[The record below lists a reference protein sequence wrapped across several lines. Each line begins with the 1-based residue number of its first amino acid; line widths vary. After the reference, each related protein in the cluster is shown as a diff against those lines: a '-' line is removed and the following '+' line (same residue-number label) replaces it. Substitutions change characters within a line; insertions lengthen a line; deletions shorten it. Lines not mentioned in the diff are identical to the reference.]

1 MIGHNQYTYLN
12 MKTIKNIKEQAAT
25 PSNPD
30 RDKLYKA
37 LQSGCFPKWLKG
49 GKFGTIGD
57 KSVYYG
63 QNSNGDEIVFYADM
77 TAQNMKTKERRN
89 WACDAITNN
98 PLLSTF
104 GIDSK
109 LNEATLL
116 KTLNNVT
123 ANLQSYV
130 DKGAVSNIFKQ
141 WNDLLTSTYPSAT
154 KLISGY
160 KKDESGEFELDANGN
175 KISIPFDDKI
185 LPSNAIL
192 STQYNLVPALDREN
206 SWKNVAIYLPKGKTK
221 DLQAGPEGGVKLDTD
236 GCRAILG
243 QYLGA
248 ALQYNAKVETT
259 PLPQLSEFRQQLV
272 KCDGAGKF
280 DDFKGFTKET
290 MNPEIK
296 SKLSPYGFLNKKIN
310 KRQVFRILSGKTKY
324 LKAPSPYI
332 IGLNES
338 TESNIKSLIK
348 ENLTKV
354 KTEKLKTYSAESK
367 IIKSRATIIVESP
380 IINTKPQQE
389 RLFNDILTESIYLN
403 SQGFSKHI
411 IQEQF
416 FDTLKGFFDKEDHD
430 SIFDTFKEYMGKW
443 LVSKLTPL
451 HPDGWMSKSIISSID
466 DVKINDIEKLLD
478 CSYLTKSISKSIIDG
493 SVGKLEKDNDLD
505 GGLYDMVRNNLFDY
519 VNSNDFLNKLESDIT
534 KILCPL
540 LNGITEKLEKAHD
553 EIREKAM
560 SN

>member
-1 MIGHNQYTYLN
+1 MKLN
-12 MKTIKNIKEQAAT
+12 RILKEQAT
-25 PSNPD
+25 QPTNND
-30 RDKLYKA
+30 RDRLYKA
-37 LQSGCFPKWLKG
+37 LRAECFPQWLKNGQFGKLG
-49 GKFGTIGD
+49 G

-63 QNSNGDEIVFYADM
+63 QNSKGEDIVFYADM
-77 TAQNMKTKERRN
+77 TAQNMKTKEKRY
-89 WACDAITNN
+89 WSCEAITNN

-104 GIDSK
+104 GIDPK
-109 LNEATLL
+109 LDKETLT

-123 ANLQSYV
+123 TNLQSYV

-154 KLISGY
+154 KLISGF
-160 KKDESGEFELDANGN
+160 KKDDLGNFELDDKGN
-175 KISIPFDDKI
+175 KIPMPFDDKI
-185 LPSNAIL
+185 LPTNDIL
-192 STQYNLVPALDREN
+192 STQYNLVPALDRDKG
-206 SWKNVAIYLPKGKTK
+206 WKNVMIYLPKGKTK
-221 DLQAGPEGGVKLDTD
+221 DLQAGKVGGIKLDAE
-236 GCRAILG
+236 GCKTILG

-248 ALQYNAKVETT
+248 ALQYNAGVETT
-259 PLPQLSEFRQQLV
+259 PIPQLREFRQQLM
-272 KCDGAGKF
+272 KCDGSGQF
-280 DDFKGFTKET
+280 DDFNGFDEAPAEVK
-290 MNPEIK
+290 K
-296 SKLSPYGFLNKKIN
+296 KLRPHGFLTKRIG
-310 KRQVFRILSGKTKY
+310 KRQVFRILAGKTKF

-338 TESNIKSLIK
+338 LDLTIKNVIK

-354 KTEKLKTYSAESK
+354 KNEKLRTYSAESK
-367 IIKSRATIIVESP
+367 IVKSRATIIVESP

-411 IQEQF
+411 IQEEF
-416 FDTLKGFFDKEDHD
+416 FDTLKSFFGKEDYD
-430 SIFDTFKEYMGKW
+430 SIFDTFKEYMGEW

-466 DVKINDIEKLLD
+466 EVKLNNIDKLLD
-478 CSYLTKSISKSIIDG
+478 CSYLTKTISKSIVDG

-519 VNSNDFLNKLESDIT
+519 VNGNDFLNKLESDIT

-540 LNGITEKLEKAHD
+540 LNGINEKLENAHD
-553 EIREKAM
+553 EIREKGM

>member
-1 MIGHNQYTYLN
+1 MK
-12 MKTIKNIKEQAAT
+12 KTIKEQLQARQVQSANQILFQNA
-25 PSNPD
+25 S
-30 RDKLYKA
+30 KA
-37 LQSGCFPKWLKG
+37 GCFPKWLKNG
-49 GKFGTIGD
+49 NPGKLNNQDIW
-57 KSVYYG
+57 YG
-63 QNSNGDEIVFYADM
+63 QNSKGENIVFFADM
-77 TAQNMKTKERRN
+77 TVQNMVTKNKKN
-89 WACDAITNN
+89 WVCEALLYSTS
-98 PLLSTF
+98 PLLTSF
-104 GIDSK
+104 NIDPK
-109 LNEATLL
+109 LDEATLL

-123 ANLQSYV
+123 ANLQAYV

-141 WNDLLTSTYPSAT
+141 WNDLLTKDYPTAI
-154 KLISGY
+154 KLISGF
-160 KKDESGEFELDANGN
+160 KKDDVGNFELDTNGN

-185 LPSNAIL
+185 LPSNDIL
-192 STQYNLVPALDREN
+192 STQYNLVPALDRDKG
-206 SWKNVAIYLPKGKTK
+206 WKNVAIYLPKGKTK
-221 DLQAGPEGGVKLDTD
+221 DLRAGVAGGIKLDAK
-236 GCRAILG
+236 GCRTILG

-248 ALQYNAKVETT
+248 ALQYNAQVETT
-259 PLPQLSEFRQQLV
+259 PIPQLREFRQQLV
-272 KCDGAGKF
+272 KCDGAGQF
-280 DDFKGFTKET
+280 DSFEGFKEDET
-290 MNPEIK
+290 AEVK
-296 SKLSPYGFLNKKIN
+296 GKLSPYGFLNKRIN
-310 KRQVFRILSGKTKY
+310 KRQVFRILAGKTKY

-338 TESNIKSLIK
+338 TDLTIKNVIK
-348 ENLTKV
+348 ENLNKV
-354 KTEKLKTYSAESK
+354 KNEKLRTYSAESK
-367 IIKSRATIIVESP
+367 IIKNRASIIVESP
-380 IINTKPQQE
+380 IINTKPQQQ

-430 SIFDTFKEYMGKW
+430 SIFDTFKEYMGEW

-451 HPDGWMSKSIISSID
+451 HPDGWMSKSIMNSID

-478 CSYLTKSISKSIIDG
+478 CSFLTKSISKSIIDG

-540 LNGITEKLEKAHD
+540 LNGIVEKLENAHD
-553 EIREKAM
+553 EIREKGM

>member
-1 MIGHNQYTYLN
+1 
-12 MKTIKNIKEQAAT
+12 MKVNKILKEQAT
-25 PSNPD
+25 PPTNND

-37 LQSGCFPKWLKG
+37 LQAGCFPQWLSNGQFGKLG
-49 GKFGTIGD
+49 G

-63 QNSNGDEIVFYADM
+63 KNSKGEDIVFYADM
-77 TAQNMKTKERRN
+77 TAQNMKTKEKRY
-89 WACDAITNN
+89 WTCEAITNN

-109 LNEATLL
+109 LDDATLL
-116 KTLNNVT
+116 KALNNVT

-185 LPSNAIL
+185 LPSNDIL
-192 STQYNLVPALDREN
+192 STEYNLVPALDRDKG
-206 SWKNVAIYLPKGKTK
+206 WKNVAIYLPKGKTK
-221 DLQAGPEGGVKLDTD
+221 DLKAGPEGGIKLDTK
-236 GCRAILG
+236 GCRKILG

-248 ALQYNAKVETT
+248 ALQYNAQVETT
-259 PLPQLSEFRQQLV
+259 PIPQLREFRQQLV
-272 KCDGAGKF
+272 KCDGAGQF
-280 DDFKGFTKET
+280 DSFEGFGEDET
-290 MNPEIK
+290 ATVK
-296 SKLSPYGFLNKKIN
+296 SKLSPYGFLNKKID
-310 KRQVFRILSGKTKY
+310 KRQVFRILAGKTKY

-338 TESNIKSLIK
+338 TDLTIKNVIK

-354 KTEKLKTYSAESK
+354 KNEKLRTYSAESK
-367 IIKSRATIIVESP
+367 IIKNRASIIVESP
-380 IINTKPQQE
+380 IINTKPQQK

-430 SIFDTFKEYMGKW
+430 SIFDTFKEYMGEW

-466 DVKINDIEKLLD
+466 NVKINDIEKLLD

-519 VNSNDFLNKLESDIT
+519 VNGNDFLNKLESDIT

-540 LNGITEKLEKAHD
+540 LNGITEKLENAHD

>member
-12 MKTIKNIKEQAAT
+12 MKTTKNIKEQAVPPT
-25 PSNPD
+25 NTD

-37 LQSGCFPKWLKG
+37 LQSNCFPKWLKNPQF
-49 GKFGTIGD
+49 GKIGD

-63 QNSNGDEIVFYADM
+63 QNSKGEDIVFYADM
-77 TAQNMKTKERRN
+77 TAQNMKTKEKRY
-89 WACDAITNN
+89 WACEAITNN

-109 LNEATLL
+109 LDDATLL
-116 KTLNNVT
+116 KALNNVT

-160 KKDESGEFELDANGN
+160 KKDESGEFELDDNGN

-185 LPSNAIL
+185 LPSNDIL
-192 STQYNLVPALDREN
+192 STEYNLVPALDRDKG
-206 SWKNVAIYLPKGKTK
+206 WKNVAIYLPKGKTK
-221 DLQAGPEGGVKLDTD
+221 DLQAGPKGGIKLDTK
-236 GCRAILG
+236 GCRKILG

-248 ALQYNAKVETT
+248 ALQYNAQVETT
-259 PLPQLSEFRQQLV
+259 PIPQLRQFRQQLV
-272 KCDGAGKF
+272 KCDGAGQF
-280 DDFKGFTKET
+280 DSFEGFGEDET
-290 MNPEIK
+290 ATVKN
-296 SKLSPYGFLNKKIN
+296 KLSPYGLLNTKIN
-310 KRQVFRILSGKTKY
+310 KRQVFRILAGKTKY

-332 IGLNES
+332 IALNES
-338 TESNIKSLIK
+338 TELNIKSVIK

-354 KTEKLKTYSAESK
+354 KSEKLKTYSAESK
-367 IIKSRATIIVESP
+367 IVKGRASIIIESP
-380 IINTKPQQE
+380 ILKTKPQQK
-389 RLFNDILTESIYLN
+389 RLFNEILTESIYLN
-403 SQGFSKHI
+403 SQGFSQHI
-411 IQEQF
+411 IEEQF
-416 FDTLKGFFDKEDHD
+416 FDTLKGFFGKEDYD
-430 SIFDTFKEYMGKW
+430 SIFDTFKEYMGEW

-451 HPDGWMSKSIISSID
+451 HEDGWMSKLINSSID
-466 DVKINDIEKLLD
+466 DVKLNEIEKLLD
-478 CSYLTKSISKSIIDG
+478 CSFLTKTISKSIVDE
-493 SVGKLEKDNDLD
+493 SVRKLEKDNDLD

-540 LNGITEKLEKAHD
+540 LNGISEKLDKAHD
-553 EIREKAM
+553 EIRDKAM

>member
-1 MIGHNQYTYLN
+1 
-12 MKTIKNIKEQAAT
+12 MKTTKNIKEQASPVVNT
-25 PSNPD
+25 D
-30 RDKLYKA
+30 RDRLYKA
-37 LQSGCFPKWLKG
+37 LQSNCFPKWLKG
-49 GKFGTIGD
+49 GQFGKIGD

-63 QNSNGDEIVFYADM
+63 QNSKGEDIVFYADM
-77 TAQNMKTKERRN
+77 TAQNMKTKEKRN
-89 WACDAITNN
+89 WSCEAITNN

-109 LNEATLL
+109 LDKETLTRTL
-116 KTLNNVT
+116 KSVT
-123 ANLQSYV
+123 SELQKYIN
-130 DKGAVSNIFKQ
+130 KGAVSNVFKQ
-141 WNDLLTSTYPSAT
+141 WNDLLTSTYPDITPILDT
-154 KLISGY
+154 KDFPEEL
-160 KKDESGEFELDANGN
+160 KQKDKDNN
-175 KISIPFDDKI
+175 SINPDI
-185 LPSNAIL
+185 VGLQLPSNDIL
-192 STQYNLVPALDREN
+192 STQYNLVPNLDRDKG
-206 SWKNVAIYLPKGKTK
+206 WKNVIIYLPKGKTK
-221 DLQAGPEGGVKLDTD
+221 DLQAGKAGGIKLDAD
-236 GCRAILG
+236 GCRTILG

-259 PLPQLSEFRQQLV
+259 PIPQLREFRQQLV
-272 KCDGAGKF
+272 KCDGSGQF
-280 DDFKGFTKET
+280 DSFQGFTEDET
-290 MNPEIK
+290 ATVK
-296 SKLSPYGFLNKKIN
+296 SKLSPYGLLNKKID
-310 KRQVFRILSGKTKY
+310 KRQVFRILAGKTKY

-338 TESNIKSLIK
+338 VDLTIKNVIK

-354 KTEKLKTYSAESK
+354 KNEKLRTYSAESK
-367 IIKSRATIIVESP
+367 IVKSRATIIVESP

-411 IQEQF
+411 IQEEF
-416 FDTLKGFFDKEDHD
+416 FDTLKSFFGKEDYD
-430 SIFDTFKEYMGKW
+430 SIFDTFKEYMGEW

-466 DVKINDIEKLLD
+466 EVKLNNIDKLLD
-478 CSYLTKSISKSIIDG
+478 CSYLTKTISKSIVDG

-519 VNSNDFLNKLESDIT
+519 VNGNDFLNKLESDIT

-540 LNGITEKLEKAHD
+540 LNGINEKLENAHD
-553 EIREKAM
+553 EIREKGM

>member
-1 MIGHNQYTYLN
+1 MKLN
-12 MKTIKNIKEQAAT
+12 RILKEQAT
-25 PSNPD
+25 QPTNND

-37 LQSGCFPKWLKG
+37 LQAGCFPQWLANG
-49 GKFGTIGD
+49 QFGKIAG

-63 QNSNGDEIVFYADM
+63 KNSKGEDIVFYADM
-77 TAQNMKTKERRN
+77 TAQNMKTKEKRN
-89 WACDAITNN
+89 WVCEAITNN

-109 LNEATLL
+109 LDKATLT

-123 ANLQSYV
+123 TNLQSYV
-130 DKGAVSNIFKQ
+130 DKEGVSNIFKQ
-141 WNDLLTSTYPSAT
+141 WNDLLTSTYPDAI
-154 KLISGY
+154 KLDIT
-160 KKDESGEFELDANGN
+160 
-175 KISIPFDDKI
+175 DDNL
-185 LPSNAIL
+185 LPDNDVL
-192 STQYNLVPALDREN
+192 TTQYTQVPGLDRDKG
-206 SWKNVAIYLPKGKTK
+206 WKNAVIYLPKGKTK
-221 DLQAGPEGGVKLDTD
+221 DLQAGKAGGITLDAA
-236 GCRAILG
+236 GCRTVLG

-259 PLPQLSEFRQQLV
+259 PIPQLREFQQQLV
-272 KCDGAGKF
+272 KCDGSGQF
-280 DDFKGFTKET
+280 DSFDGFTEGET
-290 MNPEIK
+290 ASVK

-338 TESNIKSLIK
+338 TDLTIKNVIK
-348 ENLTKV
+348 ENLNKV
-354 KTEKLKTYSAESK
+354 KNEKLRTYSAESK
-367 IIKSRATIIVESP
+367 IIKNRASIIVESP
-380 IINTKPQQE
+380 IINTKPQQK

-430 SIFDTFKEYMGKW
+430 SIFDTFKEYMGEW

-493 SVGKLEKDNDLD
+493 SVGKLEKDNDLY

-519 VNSNDFLNKLESDIT
+519 VNGNDFLNKLESDIT

-540 LNGITEKLEKAHD
+540 LNGITEKLENAHD

>member
-1 MIGHNQYTYLN
+1 MKLN
-12 MKTIKNIKEQAAT
+12 RILKEQAT
-25 PSNPD
+25 QPTNND

-37 LQSGCFPKWLKG
+37 LQAGCFPQWLTNGQFGKLG
-49 GKFGTIGD
+49 G

-63 QNSNGDEIVFYADM
+63 KNSKGEDIVFYADM
-77 TAQNMKTKERRN
+77 TAQNMKTKEKRY
-89 WACDAITNN
+89 WACEAITNN

-104 GIDSK
+104 GIDPK
-109 LNEATLL
+109 LDKETLT
-116 KTLNNVT
+116 KTLKGVT
-123 ANLQSYV
+123 SELQNYIN
-130 DKGAVSNIFKQ
+130 KGAVSNVFKQ
-141 WNDLLTSTYPSAT
+141 WNDLLTSTYPDVLPILNT
-154 KLISGY
+154 TDFPDDLKQKDKDGNFIEPKLV
-160 KKDESGEFELDANGN
+160 DL
-175 KISIPFDDKI
+175 I
-185 LPSNAIL
+185 LPSNDIL
-192 STQYNLVPALDREN
+192 STQYSQVPALDRDKG
-206 SWKNVAIYLPKGKTK
+206 WKNVMIYLPKGKTK
-221 DLQAGPEGGVKLDTD
+221 DLQAGKAGGIKLDAT
-236 GCRAILG
+236 GCRTILG

-248 ALQYNAKVETT
+248 ALQYNAGVETT
-259 PLPQLSEFRQQLV
+259 PIPQLREFRQQLV
-272 KCDGAGKF
+272 KCDGSGQF
-280 DDFKGFTKET
+280 DSFDGFREDET
-290 MNPEIK
+290 ATVKN
-296 SKLSPYGFLNKKIN
+296 KLSPYGLINTKIN
-310 KRQVFRILSGKTKY
+310 KRQVFRILAGKTKY

-338 TESNIKSLIK
+338 TDLTIKNVIK
-348 ENLTKV
+348 ENLNKV
-354 KTEKLKTYSAESK
+354 KNEKLRTYSAESK
-367 IIKSRATIIVESP
+367 IIKNRASIIVESP
-380 IINTKPQQE
+380 IINTKPQQK

-430 SIFDTFKEYMGKW
+430 SIFDTFKEYMGEW

-519 VNSNDFLNKLESDIT
+519 VNGNDFLNKLESDIT

-540 LNGITEKLEKAHD
+540 LNGITEKLENAHD

>member
-1 MIGHNQYTYLN
+1 MK
-12 MKTIKNIKEQAAT
+12 KTIKEQLQARPVQSANQILFQNA
-25 PSNPD
+25 S
-30 RDKLYKA
+30 KA
-37 LQSGCFPKWLKG
+37 GCFPKWLKN
-49 GKFGTIGD
+49 GKPGKLNNQDIW
-57 KSVYYG
+57 YG
-63 QNSNGDEIVFYADM
+63 QNSKGENVVFFADM
-77 TAQNMKTKERRN
+77 TVQNMVTKNKKN
-89 WACDAITNN
+89 WVCEALSYSTS
-98 PLLSTF
+98 PLLTSF
-104 GIDSK
+104 NVDPK
-109 LNEATLL
+109 LDEATLL

-123 ANLQSYV
+123 ANLQAYV

-141 WNDLLTSTYPSAT
+141 WNDLLTKDYPTAT
-154 KLISGY
+154 KLTDI
-160 KKDESGEFELDANGN
+160 E
-175 KISIPFDDKI
+175 DKV
-185 LPSNAIL
+185 LPDNDVL
-192 STQYNLVPALDREN
+192 TTQFTQVPALDRDKG
-206 SWKNVAIYLPKGKTK
+206 WKNIIIYLPKGKTK
-221 DLQAGPEGGVKLDTD
+221 DLQAGVAGGIKLDAT
-236 GCRAILG
+236 GCRTILG

-248 ALQYNAKVETT
+248 ALQYNAQVETT
-259 PLPQLSEFRQQLV
+259 PIPQLREFRQQLV
-272 KCDGAGKF
+272 KCDGAGQF
-280 DDFKGFTKET
+280 DSFQGFTEDET
-290 MNPEIK
+290 ASVK
-296 SKLSPYGFLNKKIN
+296 GKLSPYGFLNKKID
-310 KRQVFRILSGKTKY
+310 KRQVFRILAGKTKY

-338 TESNIKSLIK
+338 TDLTIKNVIK
-348 ENLTKV
+348 ENLNKV
-354 KTEKLKTYSAESK
+354 KSEKLRTYSAESK
-367 IIKSRATIIVESP
+367 IIKNRASIIVESP
-380 IINTKPQQE
+380 ILNTKPQQK

-430 SIFDTFKEYMGKW
+430 SIFDTFKEYMGEW

-519 VNSNDFLNKLESDIT
+519 VNGNDFLNKLESDIT

-540 LNGITEKLEKAHD
+540 LNGITEKLENAHD

>member
-1 MIGHNQYTYLN
+1 
-12 MKTIKNIKEQAAT
+12 MKRNTILKEQAT
-25 PSNPD
+25 QPTNND
-30 RDKLYKA
+30 RDRLYKA
-37 LQSGCFPKWLKG
+37 LQSGCFPQWLKNGQFGKLG
-49 GKFGTIGD
+49 G

-63 QNSNGDEIVFYADM
+63 QNSKGEDIVFYADM
-77 TAQNMKTKERRN
+77 TAQNMKTKEKRS
-89 WACDAITNN
+89 WVCEAITNN

-109 LNEATLL
+109 LDKETLT
-116 KTLNNVT
+116 KTLKNVT
-123 ANLQSYV
+123 TNLQSYV

-141 WNDLLTSTYPSAT
+141 WNDLLTSTYPDVT
-154 KLISGY
+154 KLVIT
-160 KKDESGEFELDANGN
+160 DENSLPDN
-175 KISIPFDDKI
+175 DI
-185 LPSNAIL
+185 LT
-192 STQYNLVPALDREN
+192 TQYSQVPALDRDKG
-206 SWKNVAIYLPKGKTK
+206 WKNVMIYLPKGKTK
-221 DLQAGPEGGVKLDTD
+221 DLQAGVTGGIKLDKE
-236 GCRAILG
+236 GCKTILG

-248 ALQYNAKVETT
+248 ALQYTAGVETT
-259 PLPQLSEFRQQLV
+259 PIPQLREFRQQLV
-272 KCDGAGKF
+272 KCDGSGQF
-280 DDFKGFTKET
+280 DDFNGFDEAPAEVK
-290 MNPEIK
+290 K
-296 SKLSPYGFLNKKIN
+296 KLRPHGFLTKRIG
-310 KRQVFRILSGKTKY
+310 KRQVFRILAGKTDSV
-324 LKAPSPYI
+324 KAPSPYI

-338 TESNIKSLIK
+338 TDLTIKNVIK
-348 ENLTKV
+348 ENLNKV
-354 KTEKLKTYSAESK
+354 KSEKLRTYSAESK
-367 IIKSRATIIVESP
+367 IIKNRASIIVESP
-380 IINTKPQQE
+380 IINTKPQQK

-411 IQEQF
+411 IQEEF

-430 SIFDTFKEYMGKW
+430 SIFDTFKEYMGEW

-519 VNSNDFLNKLESDIT
+519 VNGNDFLNKLESDIT

>member
-1 MIGHNQYTYLN
+1 
-12 MKTIKNIKEQAAT
+12 MKRNTILKEQAT
-25 PSNPD
+25 QPTNND
-30 RDKLYKA
+30 RDRLYKA
-37 LQSGCFPKWLKG
+37 LQSGCFPQWLKNGQFGKLG
-49 GKFGTIGD
+49 G

-63 QNSNGDEIVFYADM
+63 QNSKGEDIVFYADM
-77 TAQNMKTKERRN
+77 TAQNMKTKEKRS
-89 WACDAITNN
+89 WVCEAITNN

-109 LNEATLL
+109 LDKETLT
-116 KTLNNVT
+116 KTLKNVT
-123 ANLQSYV
+123 TNLQSYV

-141 WNDLLTSTYPSAT
+141 WNDLLTSTYPDVT
-154 KLISGY
+154 KLVIT
-160 KKDESGEFELDANGN
+160 DENSLPDN
-175 KISIPFDDKI
+175 DI
-185 LPSNAIL
+185 LT
-192 STQYNLVPALDREN
+192 TQYSQVPALDRDKG
-206 SWKNVAIYLPKGKTK
+206 WKNVMIYLPKGKTK
-221 DLQAGPEGGVKLDTD
+221 DLQAGVTGGIKLDKE
-236 GCRAILG
+236 GCKTILG

-248 ALQYNAKVETT
+248 ALQYTAGVETT
-259 PLPQLSEFRQQLV
+259 PIPQLREFRQQLV
-272 KCDGAGKF
+272 KCDGSGQF
-280 DDFKGFTKET
+280 DDFNGFDEAPAEVK
-290 MNPEIK
+290 K
-296 SKLSPYGFLNKKIN
+296 KLRPHGFLTKRIG
-310 KRQVFRILSGKTKY
+310 KRQVFRILAGKTDSV
-324 LKAPSPYI
+324 KAPSPYI

-338 TESNIKSLIK
+338 TDLTIKNVIK
-348 ENLTKV
+348 ENLNKV
-354 KTEKLKTYSAESK
+354 KNEKLRTYSAESK
-367 IIKSRATIIVESP
+367 IIKNRASIIVESP
-380 IINTKPQQE
+380 IINTKPQQK

-430 SIFDTFKEYMGKW
+430 SIFDTFKEYMGEW

-519 VNSNDFLNKLESDIT
+519 VNGNDFLNKLESDIT

-540 LNGITEKLEKAHD
+540 LNGITEKLENAHD

>member
-1 MIGHNQYTYLN
+1 MKLN
-12 MKTIKNIKEQAAT
+12 RILKEQAT
-25 PSNPD
+25 QPTNND

-37 LQSGCFPKWLKG
+37 LQAGCFPQWLSNG
-49 GKFGTIGD
+49 QFGKIAG
-57 KSVYYG
+57 KSIYYG
-63 QNSNGDEIVFYADM
+63 KNSKGEDIVFYADM
-77 TAQNMKTKERRN
+77 TAQNMKTKEKRY
-89 WACDAITNN
+89 WVCEAITNN

-109 LNEATLL
+109 LDKETLT
-116 KTLNNVT
+116 KTLKNVT

-141 WNDLLTSTYPSAT
+141 WNDLLTSTYPDVT
-154 KLISGY
+154 KLVIT
-160 KKDESGEFELDANGN
+160 DENSLPDN
-175 KISIPFDDKI
+175 DI
-185 LPSNAIL
+185 LT
-192 STQYNLVPALDREN
+192 TQFSQVPALDRDKG
-206 SWKNVAIYLPKGKTK
+206 WKNVMIYLPKGKTK
-221 DLQAGPEGGVKLDTD
+221 DLQAGVVGGIKLDAE
-236 GCRAILG
+236 GCRTILG

-248 ALQYNAKVETT
+248 ALQYNAQVETT
-259 PLPQLSEFRQQLV
+259 PIPQLREFRQQLV
-272 KCDGAGKF
+272 KCDGSGQF
-280 DDFKGFTKET
+280 DSFQGFTEGET
-290 MNPEIK
+290 ASVK

-310 KRQVFRILSGKTKY
+310 KRQVFRILAGKTKY

-338 TESNIKSLIK
+338 TDLTIKNVIK
-348 ENLTKV
+348 ENLNKV
-354 KTEKLKTYSAESK
+354 KNEKLRTYSAESK
-367 IIKSRATIIVESP
+367 IIKNRASIIVESP
-380 IINTKPQQE
+380 IINTKPQQK

-430 SIFDTFKEYMGKW
+430 SIFDTFKEYMGEW

-466 DVKINDIEKLLD
+466 DIKINDIEKLLD

-519 VNSNDFLNKLESDIT
+519 VNGNDFLNKLESDIT

-540 LNGITEKLEKAHD
+540 LNGITEKLENAHD
-553 EIREKAM
+553 EIRETAM